1 MGLVIIISF
10 TMDNNSVESVLIRI
24 LRSSS
29 GWTKAPQI
37 DRQHRT
43 AVKTSQEFL
52 HLINLTQL
60 SLNVKLFLGGISVY
74 TRPV

>member
-52 HLINLTQL
+52 HLINL
-60 SLNVKLFLGGISVY
+60 SLNVKLFLGGITVY